1 MDGEGST
8 THNNADGLTSETK
21 PAAPAA
27 APWKRWRAGPNRY
40 NASEI
45 AGAFGDLGTLIPF
58 VVGYLTVLNLDPT
71 GVLLGFG
78 VAMLFAG
85 LYYRTPVPVQPMKAI
100 GATAITVNG
109 AAVTGASVAA
119 AGLVTGAIWLILGLT
134 GAIRWITALAAKPVV
149 KGIILGLGISFVIT
163 GVKDIVAQP
172 LVGGIGLAL
181 TLLFLAGRIPVM
193 FLLLLFGIG
202 AGLVIDPKLFGELG
216 SLKPSLALPHF
227 AFASLTWKDFTSAT
241 LLLAL
246 PQLPLT
252 VGNAVIAVTAEH
264 NRIFPDRTV
273 SQRMV
278 SITTGLMN
286 TFSAAI
292 GGIPL
297 CHGAGGLA
305 GHVRFG
311 ARTGGATVILGVL
324 LIILGLFFG
333 GSVAMLFQLFPKGVL
348 GVIICFAGLELATAG
363 RDLGSKEEAYTTI
376 LTAGFAIF
384 HMGLAFLVGVGLH
397 FAIQRRWVKI

>member
-1 MDGEGST
+1 MNGENST
-8 THNNADGLTSETK
+8 EQTSG
-21 PAAPAA
+21 AAPVPAV

-40 NASEI
+40 GASEI

-58 VVGYLTVLNLDPT
+58 VVGYLTVLKLDPT

-109 AAVTGASVAA
+109 ASVTGATVGAA
-119 AGLVTGAIWLILGLT
+119 ALVTGAIWLVLGFT

-149 KGIILGLGISFVIT
+149 RGIILGLGISFVIT

-172 LVGGIGLAL
+172 VVGGIGLAL
-181 TLLFLAGRIPVM
+181 TLLLLAGRIPIM
-193 FLLLLFGIG
+193 FILLLFGVASGIV
-202 AGLVIDPKLFGELG
+202 LDPKVLGELG
-216 SLKPSLALPHF
+216 GLKPSFALPQF
-227 AFASLTWKDFTSAT
+227 GLGSLTWGDFTAAT
-241 LLLAL
+241 ILLAL

-252 VGNAVIAVTAEH
+252 VGNAVIAVTAEN

-273 SQRMV
+273 SERMV

-311 ARTGGATVILGVL
+311 ARTGGATVILGAL

-333 GSVAMLFQLFPKGVL
+333 GSVATLFTLFPKGVL

-376 LTAGFAIF
+376 LVAGFAIF
-384 HMGLAFLVGVGLH
+384 HMGLAFLVGVALH
-397 FAIQRRWVKI
+397 FAIQKRWVRV

>member
-1 MDGEGST
+1 MNGEGST
-8 THNNADGLTSETK
+8 EQKNVEA
-21 PAAPAA
+21 PAPAA

-40 NASEI
+40 GASEI

-58 VVGYLTVLNLDPT
+58 VVGYLTVLKLDPT

-78 VAMLFAG
+78 IAMLFAG

-100 GATAITVNG
+100 GATAITMNG
-109 AAVTGASVAA
+109 ATVTAGTVGAA
-119 AGLVTGAIWLILGLT
+119 ALVTGVIWLVLGLT

-149 KGIILGLGISFVIT
+149 RGIILGLGISFVIT

-181 TLLFLAGRIPVM
+181 TLLLLAGRIPVM
-193 FLLLLFGIG
+193 FLLLLFGVA
-202 AGLVIDPKLFGELG
+202 AGLVLEPKLLGELSRLRPGFALPQFGIG
-216 SLKPSLALPHF
+216 SLA
-227 AFASLTWKDFTSAT
+227 WNDFTAAT

-246 PQLPLT
+246 PQIPLT

-264 NRIFPDRTV
+264 NRNFPERSV
-273 SQRMV
+273 SERMIAV
-278 SITTGLMN
+278 TTGMMN
-286 TFSAAI
+286 TVSAAI

-305 GHVRFG
+305 GHLRFG
-311 ARTGGATVILGVL
+311 ARTGGATVILGAI
-324 LIILGLFFG
+324 LIVLGLFFG
-333 GSVAMLFQLFPKGVL
+333 GSVATIFQLFPKGVL

-363 RDLGSKEEAYTTI
+363 RDMGTKEEAYTTI
-376 LTAGFAIF
+376 LVAGFAIF
-384 HMGLAFLVGVGLH
+384 HMGIAFLVGVALH
-397 FAIQRRWVKI
+397 FALQRRWVKI